1 MTNGSLNKFHFN
13 FWLPFFAIL
22 LLLIPV
28 LIWQQMFLMAKL
40 SGIVILIGLLIALKQ
55 WFAVARQINNRK
67 ERYIINTNERFIIES
82 LLPSFKSWS
91 KSDQAV
97 LTDQL
102 GIALT
107 ELNFTG
113 ESSFDDKFKVA
124 LQIVVAT
131 WGGGYTNKQQWLLA
145 FNSSEKNCSLYINE
159 DLKMLL
165 TLSPDAIQFSPTAPL
180 TDSTIIEL
188 AEKLKNLY
196 L

>member
-1 MTNGSLNKFHFN
+1 
-13 FWLPFFAIL
+13 
-22 LLLIPV
+22 
-28 LIWQQMFLMAKL
+28 MFLMAKL

-113 ESSFDDKFKVA
+113 ESSFDDKFKGA
-124 LQIVVAT
+124 LQIVVARIC
-131 WGGGYTNKQQWLLA
+131 GP
-145 FNSSEKNCSLYINE
+145 
-159 DLKMLL
+159 M
-165 TLSPDAIQFSPTAPL
+165 
-180 TDSTIIEL
+180 
-188 AEKLKNLY
+188 
-196 L
+196 